1 MMKLRLVI
9 FLLSFASI
17 AYSMN
22 YKILDADIDS
32 VFVMRVKWN
41 SEALYDP
48 AFTCMYF
55 EEDVNYVGYML
66 RKNTDDRIMRKLF
79 KELKNLNE
87 GREHI
92 MDVRCKIHFYSS
104 DTLAFTAC
112 VDEYRTLMD
121 GCFYRTTKGLIKI
134 IDKISDTHVLKTL
147 NNRNSINKEW
157 PKMIFGKDS
166 LERYITKEL
175 IPLFKNIERSDT
187 LKLGGIV
194 RIDKSGKTKY
204 VMMVQQSRLDN
215 KIPKN
220 VIDEFCN
227 VFKNIIIW
235 NPDNERTSYESIPI
249 HINVIL
255 NPPSPENIQ

>member
-1 MMKLRLVI
+1 
-9 FLLSFASI
+9 
-17 AYSMN
+17 
-22 YKILDADIDS
+22 
-32 VFVMRVKWN
+32 
-41 SEALYDP
+41 
-48 AFTCMYF
+48 
-55 EEDVNYVGYML
+55 
-66 RKNTDDRIMRKLF
+66 
-79 KELKNLNE
+79 
-87 GREHI
+87 
-92 MDVRCKIHFYSS
+92 
-104 DTLAFTAC
+104 
-112 VDEYRTLMD
+112 MD

-215 KIPKN
+215 KIPKK

-235 NPDNERTSYESIPI
+235 NPNNERTSFESKPMRLG
-249 HINVIL
+249 VIL
-255 NPPSPENIQ
+255 VPPNN

>member
-1 MMKLRLVI
+1 MKSLLVLYLCI
-9 FLLSFASI
+9 LANV
-17 AYSMN
+17 AYSMD
-22 YKILDADIDS
+22 YDTLDSNIDS

-48 AFTCMYF
+48 AFTCMNF
-55 EEDVNYVGYML
+55 GEDVNYAGYML

-79 KELKNLNE
+79 KELGKLKE
-87 GREHI
+87 GRGHI
-92 MDVRCKIHFYSS
+92 MDVRCKMHFYSS

-112 VDEYRTLMD
+112 VDEYSTLMD
-121 GCFYRTTKGLIKI
+121 GCFYRTTKGLIKV
-134 IDKISDTHVLKTL
+134 IDKISDEYVLETL
-147 NNRNSINKEW
+147 NNKCSTNKVCDE
-157 PKMIFGKDS
+157 IISGKDS
-166 LERYITKEL
+166 LERYLTEMVSTV
-175 IPLFKNIERSDT
+175 FKNIEKTDT
-187 LKLGGIV
+187 LILGGIV

-235 NPDNERTSYESIPI
+235 NPNNERTSFESKPMRIC
-249 HINVIL
+249 VIL
-255 NPPSPENIQ
+255 VPPNN

>member
-1 MMKLRLVI
+1 
-9 FLLSFASI
+9 
-17 AYSMN
+17 MN

-147 NNRNSINKEW
+147 NNN
-157 PKMIFGKDS
+157 
-166 LERYITKEL
+166 
-175 IPLFKNIERSDT
+175 
-187 LKLGGIV
+187 
-194 RIDKSGKTKY
+194 
-204 VMMVQQSRLDN
+204 
-215 KIPKN
+215 
-220 VIDEFCN
+220 
-227 VFKNIIIW
+227 
-235 NPDNERTSYESIPI
+235 
-249 HINVIL
+249 
-255 NPPSPENIQ
+255 